1 MPNEDATK
9 PPLHSKPYNTSVTL
23 LVILVPLAI
32 AIVFI
37 YLA

>member
-9 PPLHSKPYNTSVTL
+9 PPLHSKPFNISATL

-32 AIVFI
+32 AIAFI